1 MNADEA
7 QCCWQPESEI
17 CRSSVWCANRGS
29 GSYRWKEAE
38 MAVRLLLAERPQQ
51 NRASVQ
57 LFSAREDDPTTRTLF
72 STAHTPEDNT
82 NTEVKGQFRAL
93 IGLLFDWK
101 LVKRILGAER
111 REITIGLN
119 MREHT
124 HTHTP
129 QNTHTLP
136 KTHTLSVQHQ
146 EQSNDCSVSL
156 IKALIQ
162 NLVSRAGFKIIN
174 RCSL

>member
-1 MNADEA
+1 
-7 QCCWQPESEI
+7 
-17 CRSSVWCANRGS
+17 
-29 GSYRWKEAE
+29 

-57 LFSAREDDPTTRTLF
+57 LFSAREDDPTTRALF

-111 REITIGLN
+111 REITTGLN

-129 QNTHTLP
+129 ENTHTLCP
-136 KTHTLSVQHQ
+136 TPGTI
-146 EQSNDCSVSL
+146 ERL
-156 IKALIQ
+156 IEALIQ

-174 RCSL
+174 QCSL